1 MPELPE
7 VENTRQY
14 LRRAGLPGRVLA
26 APAIGWRNALR
37 RPSSVGEFAE
47 GIAGR
52 RVVDVRRRGKY
63 LIAPLDD
70 GQHLVL
76 HLGMTGSLRIHE
88 PTQEPP
94 PMTRHTFPLDDG
106 RQLRFMDPRKFGHL
120 WLLDDPADAAGQM
133 GPEPLSDDFTPEALA
148 SALSHRKAPIKALL
162 LEQSVIAGLGNLY
175 ADESLFQAGIHP
187 ERAGAGIA
195 ADPPAIAR
203 LHDAIVA
210 VLRRAVSAY
219 AAARD
224 AHWPDPPVA
233 LSPWDIPRRKDA
245 PCPRCNAAVL
255 LLKVR
260 NRSTWHCPKCQP
272 PAIPAPSTRHS
283 GASRNLPCR
292 ERRPTGATT

>member
-14 LRRAGLPGRVLA
+14 LRRAGLPGRRLD
-26 APAIGWRNALR
+26 APQIGWRNALR
-37 RPSSVGEFAE
+37 RPPSIGEFAE

-52 RVVDVRRRGKY
+52 RVVDVHRRGKY

-76 HLGMTGSLRIHE
+76 HLGMTGSLRIHQS
-88 PTQEPP
+88 TQEPP

-120 WLLDDPADAAGQM
+120 WLLDDPADATGQM

-162 LEQSVIAGLGNLY
+162 LEQSLVAGLGNLY
-175 ADESLFQAGIHP
+175 ADESLFQSGIHP
-187 ERAGAGIA
+187 ERAGASVA

-203 LHDAIVA
+203 LHDAIIA

-245 PCPRCNAAVL
+245 PCPRCAAVVQ

-260 NRSTWHCPKCQP
+260 NRSTWYCPKCQP
-272 PAIPAPSTRHS
+272 AQD
-283 GASRNLPCR
+283 
-292 ERRPTGATT
+292 TGG